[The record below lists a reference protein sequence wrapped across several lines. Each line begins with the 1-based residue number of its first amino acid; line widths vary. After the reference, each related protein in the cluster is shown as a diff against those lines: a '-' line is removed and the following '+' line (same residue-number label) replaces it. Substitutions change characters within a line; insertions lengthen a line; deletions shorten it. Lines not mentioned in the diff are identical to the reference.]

1 MKRTQPNPATG
12 LSRRSGFSPIE
23 TVGAISVV
31 GMLAVSVVP
40 QMFSVVTNARL
51 NQSAQTY
58 MLAKTAAQRFLDQ
71 HRFDRPDTDYTALFR
86 DAETAAH
93 WDSAVLKPAGFLED
107 DFAVRV
113 AAQSRLA
120 ISAPQDAFKAPS
132 GDNNAYSFSGYTPVT
147 QNTTAGGQIVVEA
160 ILEQVSLADA
170 RALNSRI
177 DGEEQSAGENRAG
190 TDLNGRVKYDF
201 GTAKRGNVRLYVTH
215 R

>member
-1 MKRTQPNPATG
+1 MKRTQPNHAPG

-31 GMLAVSVVP
+31 GMLALSVVP

-71 HRFDRPDTDYTALFR
+71 HRFDRPDTDYTPLFR
-86 DAETAAH
+86 DAEAAAH
-93 WDSAVLKPAGFLED
+93 WDTAVLRPAGFLED
-107 DFAVRV
+107 DFAAPIATR
-113 AAQSRLA
+113 ARLA
-120 ISAPQDAFKAPS
+120 VCAPPRSHTLPS
-132 GDNNAYSFSGYTPVT
+132 GDNNAYSFSGFTPT
-147 QNTTAGGQIVVEA
+147 ASNTIAGSQIVVEA

-170 RALNSRI
+170 RSLNSRI
-177 DGEEQSAGENRAG
+177 DGEDESVGEGQPG

-201 GTAKRGNVRLYVTH
+201 GTAKRGHVRLYVTH

>member
-31 GMLAVSVVP
+31 GMLAVSVMP
-40 QMFSVVTNARL
+40 QMFSLVTNARL

-71 HRFDRPDTDYTALFR
+71 HRFDRPNTDYTVLFR
-86 DAETAAH
+86 DAEAAAH
-93 WDSAVLKPAGFLED
+93 WDSAVLKPAGFLEEH
-107 DFAVRV
+107 FATPIATR
-113 AAQSRLA
+113 ARLA
-120 ISAPQDAFKAPS
+120 VSAPPRSSVAPS
-132 GDNNAYSFSGYTPVT
+132 SANNAYSFTGFTPT
-147 QNTTAGGQIVVEA
+147 ANNTVADGHIVVEA

-177 DGEEQSAGENRAG
+177 DGEEESFGEARPG
-190 TDLNGRVKYDF
+190 TDLSGRVKYDF
-201 GTAKRGNVRLYVTH
+201 GKAKRGHVRLYVTH

>member
-40 QMFSVVTNARL
+40 QMFSVVSNARL

-86 DAETAAH
+86 DAEAAAH

-107 DFAVRV
+107 DFAAPIATR
-113 AAQSRLA
+113 ARLA
-120 ISAPQDAFKAPS
+120 VSAPPQGSITPS
-132 GDNNAYSFSGYTPVT
+132 GENNAYSFSGFTPT
-147 QNTTAGGQIVVEA
+147 ASNTVADGHIVVEA

-170 RALNSRI
+170 QALNSRI
-177 DGEEQSAGENRAG
+177 DGEDDSVGETRPG

>member
-1 MKRTQPNPATG
+1 MKSKLPNPAPG

-31 GMLAVSVVP
+31 GMLALSVVP

-58 MLAKTAAQRFLDQ
+58 MLAKTAAQRCLDQ

-86 DAETAAH
+86 DADAAAH
-93 WDSAVLKPAGFLED
+93 WDSAVLRPAGFLAED
-107 DFAVRV
+107 FSVPV
-113 AAQSRLA
+113 AARSRLA
-120 ISAPQDAFKAPS
+120 VSASQDSFVAPS
-132 GDNNAYSFSGYTPVT
+132 GDNNAYSFSGYTPVA
-147 QNTTAGGQIVVEA
+147 QNTATGGHIVVEA
-160 ILEQVSLADA
+160 ILEEVSLADA

-177 DGEEQSAGENRAG
+177 DGEEESVGEARPG
-190 TDLNGRVKYDF
+190 TDLSGRVKYDF
-201 GTAKRGNVRLYVTH
+201 GTAKRGHVRLYVTH